1 MKDDRTKPPV
11 AKPLSAPLSA
21 EDHELWAFVT
31 RSIQPLLRPAAP
43 ADAVPKH
50 KKTVQKQSV
59 DTNPADHWL
68 DGVTIAAPGLRA
80 PAPGAG
86 AAESDAGIDRR
97 TAEKLRKGKMP
108 IDAILDLH
116 GLRQGEAQDQLTRFI
131 LGQYQSGRRCLLV
144 ITGKGNRFPADGVDS
159 GGLSGVLR
167 RMVPVWFGQA
177 PLADKILLHSPAQPK
192 DGGSGALY
200 VLLRRRRPFF

>member
-1 MKDDRTKPPV
+1 MKDDRTKPP
-11 AKPLSAPLSA
+11 ASSPLSAPLSA
-21 EDHELWAFVT
+21 EDHKLWAFVT

-43 ADAVPKH
+43 VDLAPNP
-50 KKTVQKQSV
+50 KKTIQKQSV
-59 DTNPADHWL
+59 DTSPADHWL

-80 PAPGAG
+80 PDPG
-86 AAESDAGIDRR
+86 AGIDRR

-108 IDAILDLH
+108 IDAVLDLH
-116 GLRQGEAQDQLTRFI
+116 GLRQGEAQDHLIRFV

-144 ITGKGNRFPADGVDS
+144 ITGKGNRSPADAVDS
-159 GGLSGVLR
+159 GGAPGVLR
-167 RMVPVWFGQA
+167 RMVPVWLGHA

-200 VLLRRRRPFF
+200 VLLRRQRPAV